1 MLTTH
6 TCITSSRPCP
16 IATVFL
22 LTLIGCLLM
31 GTRPAMAH
39 LNTYG
44 YSDINISRDQLTY
57 DLYLDP
63 REVSQ
68 WMDLRS
74 DGIFVLDPNASTE
87 TQADPDE
94 VLWTNEELMPL
105 LEESLSVKTSG
116 EEVAPVIES
125 TSIESRGGVSY
136 LKMSLRYVWPSGASD
151 YDIDYGIFFEE
162 DPGHQNY
169 ATIRTVGGGS
179 KDVIFT
185 KGNHEAAGQLETD
198 GAAAEGDRTN
208 DTTTVS
214 VPNWLITLWDY
225 TKLGVEHIW
234 TGIDHLLFIIALVLA
249 RQRKWGY
256 IKVLTAFTV
265 GHSITI
271 ALAALD
277 IFNLPASFVEPVIA
291 LSIAFV
297 AFENIWLKEVRWRW
311 VVALSFGLIHGF
323 GFAQVLRGTLGD
335 RYLLSLFSF
344 NLGVELGQ
352 LAVLVVLLP
361 LLLWAARFKSYKRIS
376 FGLSA
381 VIGLIGMYW
390 FVTRLL

>member
-6 TCITSSRPCP
+6 TRITSSRLCP
-16 IATVFL
+16 IAAVFL
-22 LTLIGCLLM
+22 LTLLGCLLI

-74 DGIFVLDPNASTE
+74 DGIFVLDPNASTDA
-87 TQADPDE
+87 QADPDE
-94 VLWTNEELMPL
+94 VLWTNDELMPL

-125 TSIESRGGVSY
+125 TSIQSRGGVSY

-169 ATIRTVGGGS
+169 ATIRTAGGGS

-234 TGIDHLLFIIALVLA
+234 TGIDHLLFITALVLA

-256 IKVLTAFTV
+256 VKVLTAFTV

-291 LSIAFV
+291 LSIAYV

-311 VVALSFGLIHGF
+311 IVALGFGLIHGF

-352 LAVLVVLLP
+352 LAVLAVLLP
-361 LLLWAARFKSYKRIS
+361 LLLWAARFKSYRRIS

-381 VIGLIGMYW
+381 VIGLIGLYW

>member
-1 MLTTH
+1 MRNTH
-6 TCITSSRPCP
+6 TPMLSFRRHLY
-16 IATVFL
+16 TVVLL
-22 LTLIGCLLM
+22 LTLIGCLL
-31 GTRPAMAH
+31 TEVKPAMAH

-44 YSDINISRDQLTY
+44 YSDIKIGSGQLTY

-74 DGIFVLDPNASTE
+74 DGIFVLDPNASSNE
-87 TQADPDE
+87 PADPE
-94 VLWTNEELMPL
+94 KVVWTNDELMPL
-105 LEESLSVKTSG
+105 LEESLSVKASG
-116 EEVAPVIES
+116 EAVAPIIDA
-125 TSIESRGGVSY
+125 TSIEARGGASY
-136 LKMSLRYVWPSGASD
+136 LKMSLRYAWPSEASD
-151 YDIDYGIFFEE
+151 YDIDYRIFFNE

-169 ATIRTVGGGS
+169 ATIRTAEGGS
-179 KDVIFT
+179 KDMIFT
-185 KGNHEAAGQLETD
+185 KGNHEAAGQLALSGKD
-198 GAAAEGDRTN
+198 AEGN
-208 DTTTVS
+208 HTTLT
-214 VPNWLITLWDY
+214 VPNWLVTLWDY

-234 TGIDHLLFIIALVLA
+234 TGIDHLLFITALVLV

-256 IKVLTAFTV
+256 VKVLTAFTV

-271 ALAALD
+271 VLAALD

-291 LSIAFV
+291 LSIAYV

-311 VVALSFGLIHGF
+311 IVALCFGLIHGF
-323 GFAQVLRGTLGD
+323 GFAQVLRGALGD

-344 NLGVELGQ
+344 NVGVELGQ
-352 LAVLVVLLP
+352 LAVLAVLLP

-376 FGLSA
+376 YVLST
-381 VIGLIGMYW
+381 VIGLTGLYW

>member
-6 TCITSSRPCP
+6 TRITSSRLCP
-16 IATVFL
+16 IAAVVL

-74 DGIFVLDPNASTE
+74 DGIFVLDPNASTDA
-87 TQADPDE
+87 QADPDE
-94 VLWTNEELMPL
+94 VLWTNDELMPL

-169 ATIRTVGGGS
+169 ATIRTAGGGS

-198 GAAAEGDRTN
+198 LAAAEGDRTN
-208 DTTTVS
+208 DTTAVS

-234 TGIDHLLFIIALVLA
+234 TGIDHLLFITALVLA

-256 IKVLTAFTV
+256 VKVLTAFTV

-291 LSIAFV
+291 LSIAYV

-311 VVALSFGLIHGF
+311 VVALGFGLIHGF

-352 LAVLVVLLP
+352 LAVLAVLLP
-361 LLLWAARFKSYKRIS
+361 LLLWAARFKSYRRIS

-381 VIGLIGMYW
+381 VIGLIGLYW